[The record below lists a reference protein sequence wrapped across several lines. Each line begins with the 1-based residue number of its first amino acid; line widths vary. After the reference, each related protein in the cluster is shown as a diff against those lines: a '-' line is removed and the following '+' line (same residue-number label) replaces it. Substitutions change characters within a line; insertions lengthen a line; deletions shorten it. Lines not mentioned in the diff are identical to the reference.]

1 MEAPNKAK
9 YYERE
14 ELNVEPIREIAQEV
28 LSEVSRV
35 IVGYGEILQQLFIA
49 LLVNGHVLLE
59 GVPGLGKTVMAKTFA
74 KTLGIS
80 FRRVQFTPDLL
91 PSDITGTKIFD
102 QNEGAFV
109 LQKGPFFANIVLADE
124 INRSAPKTQAAL
136 LEAMA
141 ERQIT
146 IEGETLP
153 LEKPFMVVATENP
166 VEMEGTYPLPEAQID
181 RFLFKLWL
189 DYPEQEDEVEILK
202 RQIIYKNRFKSG
214 KMPTSKKY
222 LSNKM
227 TTMQTISISPALKEW
242 VQRYIRINNKESPED
257 ERYKS
262 ISAFYRYILENAI
275 KILESG
281 KTLDDLK
288 DYDDKEFNDMLKT
301 YLREKLP
308 SIRIL
313 QAFNGFEA
321 GRDIAEVKPSIVI
334 LDIDLPGLD
343 GTQLCAQIKN
353 DTSFGKPAVISV
365 TGLDDSHVKK
375 FLALQT
381 KINIYLQ

>member
-109 LQKGPFFANIVLADE
+109 LQKGPLFANIVLADE

-153 LEKPFMVVATENP
+153 LDKPFMVVATENP
-166 VEMEGTYPLPEAQID
+166 VEMEGTYPLPEAQLD
-181 RFLFKLWL
+181 RFIMKVWL
-189 DYPEQEDEVEILK
+189 DYPSQEEEVDIMRRQISGESPSVTAITSGEEILAAQ
-202 RQIIYKNRFKSG
+202 RLMNMVYIDDRI
-214 KMPTSKKY
+214 
-222 LSNKM
+222 
-227 TTMQTISISPALKEW
+227 LK
-242 VQRYIRINNKESPED
+242 YIRDIVLRTRNHPQIALGCGPRASLVLMKCSKA
-257 ERYKS
+257 R
-262 ISAFYRYILENAI
+262 AAIL
-275 KILESG
+275 G
-281 KTLDDLK
+281 RVYVTPDDVRSLIMPAM
-288 DYDDKEFNDMLKT
+288 NH
-301 YLREKLP
+301 
-308 SIRIL
+308 RIL
-313 QAFNGFEA
+313 LKPEA
-321 GRDIAEVKPSIVI
+321 E
-334 LDIDLPGLD
+334 LEGLD
-343 GTQLCAQIKN
+343 VKSVIKN
-353 DTSFGKPAVISV
+353 IVEDIPIP
-365 TGLDDSHVKK
+365 
-375 FLALQT
+375 
-381 KINIYLQ
+381 I

>member
-109 LQKGPFFANIVLADE
+109 LQKGPLFANIVLADE

-153 LEKPFMVVATENP
+153 LDKPFMVVATENP
-166 VEMEGTYPLPEAQID
+166 VEMEGTYPLPEAQLD
-181 RFLFKLWL
+181 RFIMKVWL
-189 DYPEQEDEVEILK
+189 DYPSQEEEVDIMRRQISGESPSVTAITSGEEILAAQK
-202 RQIIYKNRFKSG
+202 LMNMVYIDDRILKYIRDIVLKTRNHPQIALGCGPRASLVLMKC
-214 KMPTSKKY
+214 SKARAAILGREY
-222 LSNKM
+222 VTPDDVRAL
-227 TTMQTISISPALKEW
+227 IIPAL
-242 VQRYIRINNKESPED
+242 NH
-257 ERYKS
+257 
-262 ISAFYRYILENAI
+262 
-275 KILESG
+275 
-281 KTLDDLK
+281 
-288 DYDDKEFNDMLKT
+288 
-301 YLREKLP
+301 
-308 SIRIL
+308 RIL
-313 QAFNGFEA
+313 LKPEA
-321 GRDIAEVKPSIVI
+321 E
-334 LDIDLPGLD
+334 LEGLD
-343 GTQLCAQIKN
+343 VKSVIKN
-353 DTSFGKPAVISV
+353 IVEDIPIP
-365 TGLDDSHVKK
+365 
-375 FLALQT
+375 
-381 KINIYLQ
+381 I

>member
-74 KTLGIS
+74 KTLGVS

-109 LQKGPFFANIVLADE
+109 LQKGPLFANIVLADE

-153 LEKPFMVVATENP
+153 LDKPFMVVATENP
-166 VEMEGTYPLPEAQID
+166 VEMEGTYPLPEAQLD
-181 RFLFKLWL
+181 RFIMKVWL
-189 DYPEQEDEVEILK
+189 DYPSQEEEVDIMRRQISGESPSVTEITSGEEILAAQK
-202 RQIIYKNRFKSG
+202 LMNMVYIDDRI
-214 KMPTSKKY
+214 
-222 LSNKM
+222 
-227 TTMQTISISPALKEW
+227 LK
-242 VQRYIRINNKESPED
+242 YIRDIV
-257 ERYKS
+257 
-262 ISAFYRYILENAI
+262 
-275 KILESG
+275 
-281 KTLDDLK
+281 
-288 DYDDKEFNDMLKT
+288 LKT
-301 YLREKLP
+301 RNHPQIALGCGPRASLVLMKC
-308 SIRIL
+308 SKARAAIL
-313 QAFNGFEA
+313 GRVYVTPDDVRALIIPAMNHRLLLKPEA
-321 GRDIAEVKPSIVI
+321 E
-334 LDIDLPGLD
+334 LEGLD
-343 GTQLCAQIKN
+343 VKSVLKN
-353 DTSFGKPAVISV
+353 IVEDIPIP
-365 TGLDDSHVKK
+365 
-375 FLALQT
+375 
-381 KINIYLQ
+381 I

>member
-1 MEAPNKAK
+1 MESPNKAK
-9 YYERE
+9 YYDRE

-35 IVGYGEILQQLFIA
+35 IVGYGDILQQLFIA

-109 LQKGPFFANIVLADE
+109 LQKGPLFANIVLADE

-146 IEGETLP
+146 IEGDTLP

-166 VEMEGTYPLPEAQID
+166 VEMEGTYPLPEAQLD
-181 RFLFKLWL
+181 RFLMKLWL
-189 DYPEQEDEVEILK
+189 EYPEKEEEVDIMRRQISGESPSVEAITSGDELLAAQRLMNMVYIDDRILK
-202 RQIIYKNRFKSG
+202 
-214 KMPTSKKY
+214 
-222 LSNKM
+222 
-227 TTMQTISISPALKEW
+227 
-242 VQRYIRINNKESPED
+242 YIRDI
-257 ERYKS
+257 
-262 ISAFYRYILENAI
+262 I
-275 KILESG
+275 
-281 KTLDDLK
+281 
-288 DYDDKEFNDMLKT
+288 LKT
-301 YLREKLP
+301 RNHPQIALGCGPRASLVLMKCSKARAAILGRVYVTPDDVRSLVVP
-308 SIRIL
+308 AMNHRIL
-313 QAFNGFEA
+313 LKPEA
-321 GRDIAEVKPSIVI
+321 ELEGLDVKIVI
-334 LDIDLPGLD
+334 KNIIEDIP
-343 GTQLCAQIKN
+343 I
-353 DTSFGKPAVISV
+353 PI
-365 TGLDDSHVKK
+365 
-375 FLALQT
+375 
-381 KINIYLQ
+381 

>member
-109 LQKGPFFANIVLADE
+109 LQKGPLFANIVLADE

-146 IEGETLP
+146 IEGDTLP

-166 VEMEGTYPLPEAQID
+166 VEMEGTYPLPEAQLD
-181 RFLFKLWL
+181 RFIMKVWL
-189 DYPEQEDEVEILK
+189 DYPSQEEEVDIMRRQISGESPSVTAITSGEEILAAQK
-202 RQIIYKNRFKSG
+202 LMNMVYIDDRILKYIRDIVLKTRNHPQIALGCGPRASLVLMKC
-214 KMPTSKKY
+214 SKARAAILGRVY
-222 LSNKM
+222 VTPDDVRAL
-227 TTMQTISISPALKEW
+227 IIPAL
-242 VQRYIRINNKESPED
+242 NH
-257 ERYKS
+257 
-262 ISAFYRYILENAI
+262 
-275 KILESG
+275 
-281 KTLDDLK
+281 
-288 DYDDKEFNDMLKT
+288 
-301 YLREKLP
+301 
-308 SIRIL
+308 RIL
-313 QAFNGFEA
+313 LKPEA
-321 GRDIAEVKPSIVI
+321 E
-334 LDIDLPGLD
+334 LEGLD
-343 GTQLCAQIKN
+343 VKSVIKN
-353 DTSFGKPAVISV
+353 IVEDIPIP
-365 TGLDDSHVKK
+365 
-375 FLALQT
+375 
-381 KINIYLQ
+381 I

>member
-102 QNEGAFV
+102 QNEGSFV
-109 LQKGPFFANIVLADE
+109 LQKGPLFANIVLADE

-146 IEGETLP
+146 IEGETL
-153 LEKPFMVVATENP
+153 LLDKPFMVVATENP
-166 VEMEGTYPLPEAQID
+166 VEMEGTYPLPEAQLD
-181 RFLFKLWL
+181 RFIMKVWL
-189 DYPEQEDEVEILK
+189 DYPSKEEEVDIMRRQLSGESPSVVAITSGEELLAAQKLMNMVYIDDRILK
-202 RQIIYKNRFKSG
+202 YIRDIVLKTRNHPQIALGCGPRASLVLMKC
-214 KMPTSKKY
+214 SKARAAILGRVY
-222 LSNKM
+222 VTPDDVRALIM
-227 TTMQTISISPALKEW
+227 PAL
-242 VQRYIRINNKESPED
+242 NH
-257 ERYKS
+257 
-262 ISAFYRYILENAI
+262 
-275 KILESG
+275 
-281 KTLDDLK
+281 
-288 DYDDKEFNDMLKT
+288 
-301 YLREKLP
+301 
-308 SIRIL
+308 RIL
-313 QAFNGFEA
+313 LKPEA
-321 GRDIAEVKPSIVI
+321 ELEG
-334 LDIDLPGLD
+334 LDIKSVL
-343 GTQLCAQIKN
+343 KN
-353 DTSFGKPAVISV
+353 IVEDIPIP
-365 TGLDDSHVKK
+365 
-375 FLALQT
+375 
-381 KINIYLQ
+381 I